1 MRIVGGD
8 ALNTYAKRRPKKK
21 ESLLAFRALVE
32 AASWRRLKEVE
43 AQFAQVVVQTPPDH
57 MTFDFPEEDLLI
69 DMRVNCALGLVRI
82 FSVGP
87 SVTRKGR

>member
-21 ESLLAFRALVE
+21 ESL
-32 AASWRRLKEVE
+32 RRLKEVE
-43 AQFAQVVVQTPPDH
+43 AQFTQVVVQTLPDRV
-57 MTFDFPEEDLLI
+57 TFDFPEEDLLI

-82 FSVGP
+82 VSVGS
-87 SVTRKGR
+87 SVTKKGDNRE